1 MSVSILLELI
11 INNNMGAVF
20 RFTVFKKMEK
30 YLIILL
36 MNLTVYIN
44 QIYNVTEI

>member
-11 INNNMGAVF
+11 INNNKGTVF
-20 RFTVFKKMEK
+20 RFIVLKKMEG

-36 MNLTVYIN
+36 MNLTIYIN
-44 QIYNVTEI
+44 QIYNVTEK